1 MKKLQTL
8 ILFSLLVSCSQKIEN
23 ENTQQVLDT
32 LILNSEK
39 HLLTVDTLGKKTDSI
54 TKDKVIK
61 IVTEIKYLNK
71 EVEKFKT
78 EKLTLENKLKVV
90 SEKIIYRI
98 DTVFIETQK
107 NFWGKK
113 KTVTSVNSDSSVLE
127 NLDSTEV
134 SSKKIDTLNINQ
146 KTLNQ
151 L

>member
-23 ENTQQVLDT
+23 ENTQQALDT

-113 KTVTSVNSDSSVLE
+113 KTVTTVNSDSSIFE
-127 NLDSTEV
+127 KLDSSEL
-134 SSKKIDTLNINQ
+134 SSEKIDTLNLNQ
-146 KTLNQ
+146 KNL
-151 L
+151 

>member
-23 ENTQQVLDT
+23 ENTQQALDT

-113 KTVTSVNSDSSVLE
+113 KTVTTVNSDSSILE
-127 NLDSTEV
+127 KLDSSEL
-134 SSKKIDTLNINQ
+134 SSEKIDTLNINQ
-146 KTLNQ
+146 KNL
-151 L
+151 

>member
-8 ILFSLLVSCSQKIEN
+8 ILFSLLASCSQKIEN
-23 ENTQQVLDT
+23 ENTQQVPDT

-54 TKDKVIK
+54 TKDKVTK

-113 KTVTSVNSDSSVLE
+113 KTVTTVNSDSSIFE
-127 NLDSTEV
+127 KLDSSEL
-134 SSKKIDTLNINQ
+134 SSEKIDTLNINQ
-146 KTLNQ
+146 KTL
-151 L
+151 